1 MKANFKPLGIAAA
14 VAAVSA
20 GYVGTSVAD
29 PTANNRGDLALV
41 PYYTVE
47 NGFNSGIHII
57 NTTAKTQVVKL
68 RYRRGSDSMD
78 SLDFNLIMS
87 PKDEWVGS
95 IQRDDDDRIFVQTAD
110 TTCTAP
116 AATDGKFFMPDTGS
130 NTTVV
135 NFREGADEG
144 YIEVIGMGQTVNEL
158 QPIAVSAK
166 HASGVPKDCADVRR
180 NFFRVS
186 SVGDV
191 TENGVHLPALT
202 ANGKPGTTCALVVG
216 DPTTYPACGV
226 SGFESTQAGALSV
239 NYFSRDSDGGLEY
252 GSNAVHIDNFND
264 CAMITNQEVI
274 VAGATD
280 PLGYLFPDLDG
291 GSPGYACAGLAA
303 GVDNRGFYDAQVRLD
318 LGQTSIINDWST
330 NTSSSFEVT
339 TDWVVTLPGQYTMT
353 NIEAFIASLLSPL
366 LPCKANVCDF
376 RDLPVGLS
384 ITYYDREEGDF
395 TPEEGDLVVSP
406 AINVAPSGAQL
417 LNEVNVIEWSNG
429 SNEPVLGSNY
439 AVSFQPALDNAD
451 QQSGWAELTVSPTAL
466 KNQSVWSFT
475 APGVADPNVPGAP
488 IAVTNTAVPII
499 GMAVWQRNFGDN
511 AAANYGRAVDHA
523 YGS

>member
-1 MKANFKPLGIAAA
+1 
-14 VAAVSA
+14 
-20 GYVGTSVAD
+20 
-29 PTANNRGDLALV
+29 V

-47 NGFNSGIHII
+47 NGFASGIHII
-57 NTTAKTQVVKL
+57 NTTDKTQVVKL

-95 IQRDDDDRIFVQTAD
+95 LQRDDEDRIFVQTAD

-130 NTTVV
+130 DTTVV

-144 YIEVIGMGQTVNEL
+144 YIEVIGMGQTVDEL
-158 QPIAVSAK
+158 QPIAIAAK
-166 HASGVPKDCADVRR
+166 HANGVPKDCADVRR
-180 NFFRVS
+180 NFFRVTAT
-186 SVGDV
+186 GDN
-191 TENGVHLPALT
+191 TENGVHLPAVT
-202 ANGKPGTTCALVVG
+202 ANGKPGLTCPDAATL
-216 DPTTYPACGV
+216 TPACGV
-226 SGFESTQAGALSV
+226 STFESTQAGALSV
-239 NYFSRDSDGGLEY
+239 NYFSRDADGGLEY

-264 CAMITNQEVI
+264 CAMLTNQEVI

-291 GSPGYACAGLAA
+291 GSPGFSCAGTGA
-303 GVDNRGFYDAQVRLD
+303 GADNRGFFDAQVRLD

-330 NTSSSFEVT
+330 NTSNAFEVT
-339 TDWVVTLPGQYTMT
+339 TDWVVTLPGQYTMLDVSSY
-353 NIEAFIASLLSPL
+353 IASLLSPL
-366 LPCKANVCDF
+366 LSCKANVCDF

-406 AINVAPSGAQL
+406 AINVAPSGAIL
-417 LNEVNVIEWSNG
+417 NNEVNVIEWSNG

-439 AVSFQPALDNAD
+439 AVSFQPLLDNAS
-451 QQSGWAELTVSPTAL
+451 QQSGWAELSVSPTAL
-466 KNQSVWSFT
+466 KTQSVWNYI
-475 APGVADPNVPGAP
+475 DPNTPTPV
-488 IAVTNTAVPII
+488 VNTAVPII

-511 AAANYGRAVDHA
+511 AAANYGRAIDHA